1 MLSKYNVSLDTVLH
15 IPSAARYFTMFLESE
30 YAQEN
35 IHYVLSVNEYKE
47 AFPHSDH
54 ATRWEMARIIYDHFV
69 AEDGDQMINIDY
81 RQRQYII
88 DRVENG
94 NVDVHIFDISQQA
107 IYTLLERDCF
117 PRFKQSHYFHEFLN
131 EAENQALC
139 TKEEYERQQ
148 RREREIESQTSQLR
162 LKRDD
167 DDDDDEND
175 EEEVE

>member
-1 MLSKYNVSLDTVLH
+1 M
-15 IPSAARYFTMFLESE
+15 ESE

-81 RQRQYII
+81 RQRLRII
-88 DRVENG
+88 DRVEG
-94 NVDVHIFDISQQA
+94 GDVDVHIFDASQQA

-117 PRFKQSHYFHEFLN
+117 PRFKQSHFFHEFLN

-139 TKEEYERQQ
+139 TKEEYEQQQ
-148 RREREIESQTSQLR
+148 RREQEIESKASQLR
-162 LKRDD
+162 LNGN
-167 DDDDDEND
+167 EPP
-175 EEEVE
+175 EEVE